1 MYLYFSLGD
10 VMYGEGTGVCP
21 EVHVEFRRQR
31 GGGPAVARTYMYLDI
46 TRSGLVFISR
56 CLQSCKGVVGG

>member
-21 EVHVEFRRQR
+21 EVHVEFRRLR
-31 GGGPAVARTYMYLDI
+31 GDGPAVARTYTYYC
-46 TRSGLVFISR
+46 TRPGLVFTSR